1 MAITMTSTQLTNKTR
16 PARRRPV
23 RSNVDDRPIGDQA
36 LSAHGLHVSEAVY
49 WARYYETGDASY
61 EWNNGVLE
69 EKPLPDYR
77 RIAMVGWF
85 LALLRSYLEV
95 NPIAKLLHLEM
106 GFRLAM
112 PDKTTI
118 RKPDLFVVR
127 NDNPVPLRETDRSY
141 HGICDLCVES
151 LSDSSREE
159 SERDTVVK
167 KREYALVGVKEY
179 YILDPDGQMAFY
191 RRNEAGAYEPLPA
204 DADCVMRSSVLAG
217 FQFRIADLY
226 LMPPQEIM
234 AEDPVYRHFVLLKLQ
249 AEIQRAEVAEERA
262 EVAEERMLAERNRAE
277 RYAALLRNLGI
288 DVE

>member
-1 MAITMTSTQLTNKTR
+1 MAITMTSTQLTTKTR
-16 PARRRPV
+16 PARRRPA
-23 RSNVDDRPIGDQA
+23 RSSDGRGLGDPA
-36 LSAHGLHVSEAVY
+36 PPAHGLHVSEAVY
-49 WARYYETGDASY
+49 WARYYETADGSY

-77 RIAMVGWF
+77 RIAMYGWF
-85 LALLRSYLEV
+85 LTLLRSYLEV

-112 PDKTTI
+112 ADKTTI

-167 KREYALVGVKEY
+167 KREYAVVGVQEY

-191 RRNEAGAYEPLPA
+191 RRNDAGAYETLPA
-204 DADCVMRSSVLAG
+204 DAEGVIRSSVLPG
-217 FQFRIADLY
+217 FQFRVADLY
-226 LMPPQEIM
+226 LMPPQETM

-249 AEIQRAEVAEERA
+249 AEMQRAEVAEERA

-288 DVE
+288 DVA

>member
-85 LALLRSYLEV
+85 LTLLRSYLEV

-118 RKPDLFVVR
+118 RKPDLFAVR

-179 YILDPDGQMAFY
+179 YILDLDGQMAFY
-191 RRNEAGAYEPLPA
+191 RRNEAGAYEPLSA
-204 DADCVMRSSVLAG
+204 DADGVIRSSVLPG

-226 LMPPQEIM
+226 LMPPQEMM

-249 AEIQRAEVAEERA
+249 AEIQRAEVAEER
-262 EVAEERMLAERNRAE
+262 MLAERNRAE
-277 RYAALLRNLGI
+277 RYAALLRNLWI

>member
-23 RSNVDDRPIGDQA
+23 RGNVDDRPIGDQA

-85 LALLRSYLEV
+85 LTLLRSYLEV

-112 PDKTTI
+112 LDKTTI
-118 RKPDLFVVR
+118 RKPDLFAVR

-179 YILDPDGQMAFY
+179 YILDLDGQMAFY
-191 RRNEAGAYEPLPA
+191 RRNEAGAYEPLSA
-204 DADCVMRSSVLAG
+204 DADGVIRSSVLPG

-226 LMPPQEIM
+226 LMPPQEMM

-249 AEIQRAEVAEERA
+249 AEIQRA

-288 DVE
+288 DVA